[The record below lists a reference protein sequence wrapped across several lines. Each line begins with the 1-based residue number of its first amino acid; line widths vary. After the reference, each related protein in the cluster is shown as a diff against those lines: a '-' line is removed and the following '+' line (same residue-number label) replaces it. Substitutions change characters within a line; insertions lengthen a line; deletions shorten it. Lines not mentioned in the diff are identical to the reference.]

1 VAEDVIG
8 DQKQMSNFN
17 AKADLHM
24 VEMTGHKLGTKN
36 TASRLIHSGTVVECA
51 KKVMAKDELERALYS
66 MTVPL
71 EAGFIKAV
79 LDYRDIEAISQRP
92 DFPRA

>member
-1 VAEDVIG
+1 
-8 DQKQMSNFN
+8 MSDFN
-17 AKADLHM
+17 AKADLHR
-24 VEMTGHKLGTKN
+24 VEMNAPKPGTKI
-36 TASRLIHSGTVVECA
+36 TSPRLVHSGTVVECI
-51 KKVMAKDELERALYS
+51 KKVMAKREPDRVLYS